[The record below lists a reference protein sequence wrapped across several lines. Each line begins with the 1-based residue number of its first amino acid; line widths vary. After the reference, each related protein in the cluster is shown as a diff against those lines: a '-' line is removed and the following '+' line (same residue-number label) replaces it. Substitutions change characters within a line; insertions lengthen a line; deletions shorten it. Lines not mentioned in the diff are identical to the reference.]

1 MKILVLGAY
10 HSSNLGDPVI
20 CDCVADSLRRRFPE
34 AEVCCHDLIRRTA
47 PAPGQ
52 ESPMQAGRKT
62 HLRRKLRFW
71 VTEHTP
77 FDASLRWER
86 YRLKKHAEYLDH
98 LCAQDWD
105 LAVVA
110 GGQLLMDSYAL
121 FLAHAIEAL
130 TRRRVPVICNA
141 LGVGPSCSDAVCAR
155 LGAALAPSCVRQIS
169 CRDDAALAQKRYAPG
184 KEICETADPALYAG
198 RTYGVARDTES
209 KTVGLG
215 ILFPGFTPKAQT
227 LAFWQ
232 GVIRGLEAK
241 QTPWQMFTN
250 GDPLDLS
257 YAREIVASMP
267 ELRGKEAELIRPRD
281 IKPGDLVRTV
291 AGYGGVIAARLHSNI
306 LAAALDIPAVAV
318 VWDDKLPAFYEKIGR
333 PGRCVT
339 VDTDADTVLQTLGEA
354 QQNGYDAALVESLR
368 QDAEA
373 MLLEAAERA
382 LYGEV
387 QP

>member
-34 AEVCCHDLIRRTA
+34 AEVCCHDLIHRA
-47 PAPGQ
+47 LPALGQ
-52 ESPMQAGRKT
+52 VSPMSAGRKT

-77 FDASLRWER
+77 FDASLRWET
-86 YRLKKHAEYLDH
+86 YRLKKHSEYLDN
-98 LCAQDWD
+98 LCAQGWD

-121 FLAHAIEAL
+121 FLAHAIEQL
-130 TRRRVPVICNA
+130 TARDVPVICNA
-141 LGVGPSCSDAVCAR
+141 LGVGPSCSGAVCAR
-155 LGAALAPSCVRQIS
+155 LGAALAHPRVTHIS
-169 CRDDAALAQKRYAPG
+169 CRDDVALTQKRYAPG
-184 KEICETADPALYAG
+184 KDIHGTTDPALYAG
-198 RTYGVARDTES
+198 WTYGVARDTER

-215 ILFPGFTPKAQT
+215 ILFPGFTPEKQT

-257 YAREIVASMP
+257 YAREILASMP
-267 ELRGKEAELIRPRD
+267 ELQGREAELIRLRD

-339 VDTDADTVLQTLGEA
+339 VDTDADTVLRILGEA

-368 QDAEA
+368 QDAET

-387 QP
+387 QL